1 MAFNGSTYVYIPY
14 VHPLCACVCV
24 FVCLYLPLT
33 PTRTKLPGWLKK
45 KTPLLRLKIG
55 KLHELYANSG
65 QNVENPEKYPLLIR
79 IHAFPF
85 IFPTHTNKQTH
96 EKLQRNETQQQQ
108 QQQQKSDHENASEKF
123 AKINE

>member
-1 MAFNGSTYVYIPY
+1 
-14 VHPLCACVCV
+14 
-24 FVCLYLPLT
+24 
-33 PTRTKLPGWLKK
+33 
-45 KTPLLRLKIG
+45 LRLKIG

-96 EKLQRNETQQQQ
+96 EKPQRNETQQ